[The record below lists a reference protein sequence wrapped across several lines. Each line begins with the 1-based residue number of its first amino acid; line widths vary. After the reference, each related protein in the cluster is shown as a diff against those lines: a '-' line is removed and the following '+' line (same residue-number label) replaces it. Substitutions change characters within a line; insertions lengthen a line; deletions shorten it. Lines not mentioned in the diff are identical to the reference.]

1 MAREEKIGAE
11 NQKSIS
17 YRLKKIRLRRK
28 NALVQP
34 RSSKTEGGVGNWIL
48 EGMALRYQML
58 KLVKAETVYC
68 LLPCPTALK
77 PTYLRQF
84 LSYSIQTFKLS
95 FLKYCSW
102 VQFIKTV
109 IYVVYIFHMTRYVKK
124 IPKNWKIYIYFK
136 IGFFGHNIEINM

>member
-1 MAREEKIGAE
+1 MARQEKIGGE

-28 NALVQP
+28 NAFDQP
-34 RSSKTEGGVGNWIL
+34 RSSKNDGGVGFWVL
-48 EGMALRYQML
+48 QGMALRYQLL
-58 KLVKAETVYC
+58 KPVKAQTVYC

-124 IPKNWKIYIYFK
+124 YQKIEKYIYISKLDFLGIILK
-136 IGFFGHNIEINM
+136 

>member
-77 PTYLRQF
+77 PTYLLQF
-84 LSYSIQTFKLS
+84 LSYSVQTFKLS
-95 FLKYCSW
+95 FLEYCSW